1 MALWDVQRDVRTAL
15 AAAAALL
22 LAARYAKR
30 RG

>member
-1 MALWDVQRDVRTAL
+1 MTGRLVPVLAGLALLVL
-15 AAAAALL
+15 AL